1 MSETIVQKKVA
12 SLIQLELS
20 EILSRQLTYVPG
32 ILLTVTVVRVV
43 PDLSLAKVYI
53 STLPDSKIE
62 ETVKALRENNWE
74 VRYALGQRIRNKV
87 RKIPELIFY
96 VDDSFAEAERINK
109 IMEDLEIPEADPD
122 EAENQD

>member
-53 STLPDSKIE
+53 STLPDAKLE
-62 ETVKALRENNWE
+62 ETVKALHENNWE
-74 VRYALGQRIRNKV
+74 VRFALGKRIRNKV

-96 VDDSFAEAERINK
+96 ADDSFVEAERINK
-109 IMEDLEIPEADPD
+109 IMDSLEIPNEDTDKAKNED
-122 EAENQD
+122 